1 MVANPGDFEVRLLLT
16 QVLLDSGRQAD
27 AENEL
32 RQAVELSKNDPV
44 RWITL
49 VKVLAE
55 TKQPDKAE
63 KAFKEAKT
71 NLAPLTEPTP
81 SLAFAEC
88 CELVGRAYESV
99 GSADAVKTWYGEAK
113 SWLEKAQ
120 RAQPNNLSI
129 TRRFTQFLLQ
139 TKQSNEAESLLEA
152 ILNRGSSDNKTADEV
167 AWARRALA
175 LTRIAKGDPEQAR
188 KALALF
194 DATDQTGATNKAL
207 EEAED
212 ARALARVLEAQK
224 TPEHRKRAI
233 EIMNSL
239 VGKSPN
245 NFDDRL
251 LLAQLYEVAGD
262 WPKAREQY
270 DELITRSEK
279 QEDPATRIRRPAYF
293 DQFIKSLIRHR
304 QGSENQE
311 LTKAQDLVDKLK
323 RLQPDDLN
331 PLVLE
336 VMINRAQSEFEKSAA
351 LKLTQNPLEEEAA
364 RKRAQNYLD
373 KATGLIQA
381 FANRPNLTPAKL
393 ATLADQAERL
403 NELDLA
409 EKLLRQ
415 IWDKSRTP
423 RVTMALAAF
432 YGRQGRVKPALDLC
446 APLWPI
452 SSDLEVLAVVCLE
465 VVLRPSNDPEPA
477 DLQRV
482 ISWLTQALNQARP
495 STTLM
500 VFLANL
506 QDRHGDYQEA
516 EKLYRRALERGDP
529 NWMSLNNLAW
539 LLALQDG
546 GNKKDALE
554 YINRAIDLKGP
565 LPDFLDTR
573 GIVYLA
579 AGENQRAITDLEKA
593 VADDPSPPKYFH
605 LAEAYLKANKVE
617 EAKKNW
623 RAANI
628 KQLQKSGLH
637 PLEQKTYNKVRSELG
652 PP

>member
-1 MVANPGDFEVRLLLT
+1 MAANPGDFDVRLLLT
-16 QVLLDSGRQAD
+16 RVLLDSGRQAD

-44 RWITL
+44 RWTTL
-49 VKVLAE
+49 VRVLAE

-71 NLAPLTEPTP
+71 NLAQLTEPTP

-99 GSADAVKTWYGEAK
+99 GSTDAVKTWYGEAK

-129 TRRFTQFLLQ
+129 TRRLTQFLLQ
-139 TKQSNEAESLLEA
+139 TKQSKEAESLLEA

-167 AWARRALA
+167 AWARRELA

-194 DATDQTGATNKAL
+194 DAIDQTGATNQAL

-212 ARALARVLEAQK
+212 ARTLARVLDAQK

-239 VGKSPN
+239 VGKNPN
-245 NFDDRL
+245 NSEDRL

-270 DELITRSEK
+270 DELITRSEN

-304 QGSENQE
+304 QGNENQE

-336 VMINRAQSEFEKSAA
+336 VMINRAQSEFEKNAA
-351 LKLTQNPLEEEAA
+351 LKLTQNPLEKEAA
-364 RKRAQNYLD
+364 LKRAQNYLEQ
-373 KATGLIQA
+373 ATGLIQA

-403 NELDLA
+403 NEIDLA

-415 IWDKSRTP
+415 ILAKSNTP

-432 YGRQGRVKPALDLC
+432 YGRQGRVKPALDLARRFGRSPLTSRCWASC
-446 APLWPI
+446 ALMWFC
-452 SSDLEVLAVVCLE
+452 DRA
-465 VVLRPSNDPEPA
+465 
-477 DLQRV
+477 
-482 ISWLTQALNQARP
+482 
-495 STTLM
+495 TTP
-500 VFLANL
+500 N
-506 QDRHGDYQEA
+506 
-516 EKLYRRALERGDP
+516 RRTFNE
-529 NWMSLNNLAW
+529 
-539 LLALQDG
+539 
-546 GNKKDALE
+546 
-554 YINRAIDLKGP
+554 
-565 LPDFLDTR
+565 
-573 GIVYLA
+573 
-579 AGENQRAITDLEKA
+579 
-593 VADDPSPPKYFH
+593 
-605 LAEAYLKANKVE
+605 
-617 EAKKNW
+617 
-623 RAANI
+623 
-628 KQLQKSGLH
+628 
-637 PLEQKTYNKVRSELG
+637 
-652 PP
+652 